1 MPALIP
7 TIDEIAA
14 EKKRRVLLLSFPGS
28 GSKYAKNPIRK
39 YVIAWL
45 DVMGIPFKECGDD
58 PSISGYSSYRG
69 ELFIDVK
76 CESDDESYKKLTQ
89 FLLGA
94 DGDSKFT
101 MISLSFYS
109 PVLL

>member
-28 GSKYAKNPIRK
+28 GSYGKNPVRK

-45 DVMGIPFKECGDD
+45 EVMSIPFQECGDD

-69 ELFIDVK
+69 ELFIDVE
-76 CESDDESYKKLTQ
+76 CQSDDENYNKLTQ
-89 FLLGA
+89 FLLDA
-94 DGDSKFT
+94 DGESKFT
-101 MISLSFYS
+101 RIALSFYS
-109 PVLL
+109 PID

>member
-7 TIDEIAA
+7 TIDEIAT

-28 GSKYAKNPIRK
+28 GSKYGKNPIRK
-39 YVIAWL
+39 HVMSWL
-45 DVMGIPFKECGDD
+45 EVMGIPFQECGDD
-58 PSISGYSSYRG
+58 PTISGYSSYRG
-69 ELFIDVK
+69 ELFIDVE
-76 CESDDESYKKLTQ
+76 CQSDDKDYKKLTQ

-101 MISLSFYS
+101 RIALSFYS
-109 PVLL
+109 PAT